1 MARIYDCAD
10 RTELLE
16 GLRAARTA
24 LGRGDVVVMPT
35 DTVYGIAADAFSHG
49 GVAKLLEAKGRTRQS
64 PPPVLVA
71 DLATLEALA
80 EHVPDPIRSAIIA
93 FSPGPLTVI
102 LPARQSLQWDLGETR
117 GTVALR
123 IPDNE
128 LARELLRDV
137 GPLAVSSANRHGERA
152 SSNAAEAEAALGDR
166 LEVILDGGA
175 AGGEASTIVDA
186 TPLTR
191 TPAEPARI
199 VRQGALARER
209 LAAVLCEWLAP
220 AEDG

>member
-24 LGRGDVVVMPT
+24 LGRGDVIVMPT
-35 DTVYGIAADAFSHG
+35 DTVYGIASDAFSHE

-80 EHVPDPIRSAIIA
+80 EQVPEPIRDALVA

-102 LPARQSLQWDLGETR
+102 LPARPSLKWDLGETR

-128 LARELLRDV
+128 LARELLREV
-137 GPLAVSSANRHGERA
+137 GPLAVSSANRHGEPA
-152 SSNAAEAEAALGDR
+152 SSTAAQADAAIGDR
-166 LEVILDGGA
+166 LEIILDGGPA
-175 AGGEASTIVDA
+175 DGEASTIIDA
-186 TPLTR
+186 TPLVR
-191 TPAEPARI
+191 TPAAPARI
-199 VRQGALARER
+199 VRQGALER
-209 LAAVLCEWLAP
+209 SRLETVLGEWLAP